1 MKKVKQLLPPILTV
15 FLLTILLTT
24 GCATSSQAAAADA
37 TVTPV
42 LTPIPQATEGAPV
55 VAPDTSAG
63 ALAALQGTLET
74 IYNQVSPSVVNIQ
87 VTNKQTVDTSS
98 FGFPALPGFPSP
110 NLPDNQ
116 TPQDY
121 YSYGSGSGFVW
132 DKEGHIVTNNHV
144 IDGADKILVTFTNDT
159 MVPAQVVGA
168 DPDSDLA
175 VLKVDVPA
183 DQLQPVQ
190 LADSTQV
197 KIGELSVAIGNP
209 FALEGTMTVGFVSAL
224 GRLLPVDTNSGTS
237 YNIPDVIQTD
247 APINP
252 GNSGGVLVDETGR
265 VIGVTS
271 AIISPVRASAGIGFA
286 IPSAI
291 VQKVVPT
298 LIVTGTYEHP
308 YLGVSI
314 GTLTPDFNQ
323 EMNLN
328 ADQHGALVIDVAPG
342 SPADKAGLRGSDRE
356 VEIDGQTLRVGGDV
370 IVAIDG
376 QPVNR
381 SDDVITYLARYKEVG
396 QTVTLDVLREG
407 LEQSL
412 EVTLTARPQTN
423 PQEQAANNTSNPVL
437 LGIIGLTL
445 SPQVA
450 EAMNLPS
457 DQTGILIEQIAAG
470 SPADQANL
478 QGSYKPMTIDGTQ
491 LLIGGD
497 VITAVNDQSIAT
509 IEDLRSFLQQ
519 ANPGDEISVTVLRDG
534 KTVQVPVTLG
544 TATP

>member
-1 MKKVKQLLPPILTV
+1 
-15 FLLTILLTT
+15 
-24 GCATSSQAAAADA
+24 
-37 TVTPV
+37 
-42 LTPIPQATEGAPV
+42 
-55 VAPDTSAG
+55 
-63 ALAALQGTLET
+63 
-74 IYNQVSPSVVNIQ
+74 
-87 VTNKQTVDTSS
+87 
-98 FGFPALPGFPSP
+98 
-110 NLPDNQ
+110 LPDSQN
-116 TPQDY
+116 PQDH

-132 DKEGHIVTNNHV
+132 DKEGHIITNNHV

-159 MVPAQVVGA
+159 MVPAEVVGA

-224 GRLLPVDTNSGTS
+224 GRLLPVDTASGTA

-291 VQKVVPT
+291 VQKVVPN
-298 LIVTGTYEHP
+298 LIATGQYEHP
-308 YLGVSI
+308 YLGITI

-323 EMNLN
+323 EMNLA

-342 SPADKAGLRGSDRE
+342 SPADKAGLHGSDRQ
-356 VEIDGQTLRVGGDV
+356 VELDGRTLRVGGDV

-376 QPVNR
+376 QPVNS
-381 SDDVITYLARYKEVG
+381 SDDIITYLARHKEVG

-412 EVTLTARPQTN
+412 EVTLTARPLTN
-423 PQEQAANNTSNPVL
+423 SQEQAANNANNPVQ

-450 EAMNLPS
+450 DAMNLPS
-457 DQTGILIEQIAAG
+457 DQTGVLIEQIAAG

-478 QGSYKPMTIDGTQ
+478 RGSYKPITIDGTQ

-534 KTVQVPVTLG
+534 ETVQVPVTLG
-544 TATP
+544 SATP

>member
-1 MKKVKQLLPPILTV
+1 MKKVKQLLPPVLTV

-24 GCATSSQAAAADA
+24 GCAAPSQAAADVSA
-37 TVTPV
+37 TPV
-42 LTPIPQATEGAPV
+42 FTPLPQATAGAPV
-55 VAPDTSAG
+55 VAPNTSTS

-74 IYNQVSPSVVNIQ
+74 IYNKVSPSVVNIQ
-87 VTNKQTVDTSS
+87 VTNKQTVDTA
-98 FGFPALPGFPSP
+98 FFNFPGLPGFPAP
-110 NLPDNQ
+110 NLPDSQN
-116 TPQDY
+116 PQDY

-132 DKEGHIVTNNHV
+132 DKEGHIITNNHV
-144 IDGADKILVTFTNDT
+144 IAGADKILVTFANDT
-159 MVPAQVVGA
+159 MVPAEVIGT

-175 VLKVDVPA
+175 VLKVDVAA

-224 GRLLPVDTNSGTS
+224 GRLLPVDTNSGTA

-286 IPSAI
+286 IPAAI

-298 LIVTGTYEHP
+298 LIATGKYEHP
-308 YLGVSI
+308 YLGITI
-314 GTLTPDFNQ
+314 GTLTPDINQ
-323 EMNLN
+323 EMDLA

-342 SPADKAGLRGSDRE
+342 SPADKAGLRGSDHE
-356 VEIDGQTLRVGGDV
+356 VAMDGQTLRLGGDV
-370 IVAIDG
+370 IVAVDG
-376 QPVNR
+376 QPVNS
-381 SDDVITYLARYKEVG
+381 SDDVITYLARHKEVG

-412 EVTLTARPQTN
+412 EVTLSARPQAN
-423 PQEQAANNTSNPVL
+423 AEEQAASDTSNPVR
-437 LGIIGLTL
+437 LGIVGLTL
-445 SPQVA
+445 SPQIA

-457 DQTGILIEQIAAG
+457 DQMGVLIEQIAAG

-478 QGSYKPMTIDGTQ
+478 RGSYKPVTIDGTQ

-497 VITAVNDQSIAT
+497 VITAVNDHPITA
-509 IEDLRSFLQQ
+509 IEALQNFLQQ
-519 ANPGDEISVTVLRDG
+519 ASPGDEITVTVLRDG
-534 KTVQVPVTLG
+534 QTVQVPVMLG
-544 TATP
+544 STTP